1 MFEFIKHNIIGK
13 PLLLTVALSPL
24 FLSGCINE
32 EGACPDDVSKSDGTW
47 LSMRVVNADSRQG
60 RSRADGAGHPDEAAD
75 DPENY
80 IDGRDMS
87 IMLLDNRQM
96 VRHVFA
102 PDEISMHTTV
112 VDGSTVYDLKF
123 KLNSDYFS
131 YAGSLTNVDFSLMVV
146 ANRTGLGG
154 VTSTF
159 GTDMLSK
166 TPLMIA
172 KGYPSF
178 TMPDQA
184 TAAWMPN
191 RGTNRIPMS
200 GIMTVTGKNLSV
212 TNTAENPLNVG
223 TVTLQRNLCKV
234 RILGDLDGHADG
246 PSEYNKITSVKLV
259 GSSNK
264 GAFIPLLSETDA
276 WYTNTTVLESP
287 TVKEGENGWWNAA
300 AEVNMLAASQTSVVY
315 NKTYDNAFYCYVPE
329 AVLTGTEAKLVI
341 TANYDDDETRT
352 RTWELPLGTNYT
364 AGGTTT
370 TATPSFVRNHIYEY
384 LVQAVSGA
392 KLTLTL
398 NVVDWD
404 SQTVEWDYSD
414 NPGVAEGG
422 LLEWTDPNGATV
434 TLTSNPAV
442 AQLVFDSDQ
451 TKAAT
456 GSFQFSQPLGGTWTA
471 SFAPIGNTEADAFCF
486 VDADGKLVN
495 TISGSIDG
503 TKSSIQIRPRFE
515 PATGRSRSALL
526 IFSVRTPDGRTL
538 SGDLVDGDLKH
549 FTVVQ
554 NLN

>member
-80 IDGRDMS
+80 IDGSDMS

-102 PDEISMHTTV
+102 PDEISMLTTV
-112 VDGSTVYDLKF
+112 EDGSTVYDLKF

-154 VTSTF
+154 ETSTF

-200 GIMTVTGKNLSV
+200 GIMTATGKNLSV
-212 TNTAENPLNVG
+212 TNTADNPLNVG

-234 RILGDLDGHADG
+234 RILGDLDGMEG
-246 PSEYNKITSVKLV
+246 GSEYKDIVSAKIV
-259 GSSNK
+259 GSNGK
-264 GAFIPLLSETDA
+264 GAFIPVVAEGNDS
-276 WYTNTTVLESP
+276 WYAGTKVLEIP
-287 TVKEGENGWWNAA
+287 TVGTGWWNAS
-300 AEVNMLAASQTSVVY
+300 AEVNMLAAPQTSVVY
-315 NKTYDNAFYCYVPE
+315 NKTYNNAFYCYVPE
-329 AVLTGTEAKLVI
+329 ALLTGSGAKLI
-341 TANYDDDETRT
+341 LTANYDDDETRT
-352 RTWELPLGTNYT
+352 RTWELSLDQAGTGENTYT
-364 AGGTTT
+364 G
-370 TATPSFVRNHIYEY
+370 TPSFVRNHIYEY

-398 NVVDWD
+398 NVVDWE

-414 NPGVAEGG
+414 NPGVADGG
-422 LLEWTDPNGATV
+422 WLEWTDPNGATV
-434 TLTSNPAV
+434 TILKDEEATITLN
-442 AQLVFDSDQ
+442 DDQ
-451 TKAAT
+451 TLAAT
-456 GSFQFSQPLGGTWTA
+456 GTFQFSQPLGGTWTA
-471 SFAPIGNTEADAFCF
+471 SFAPKGNTEADAFCF
-486 VDADGKLVN
+486 VDENGNLVN

-503 TKSSIQIRPRFE
+503 TPSSITIRPRYPRARLRE
-515 PATGRSRSALL
+515 RSAYL
-526 IFSVRTPDGRTL
+526 IFTVRTPDGRTL
-538 SGDLVDGDLKH
+538 SGDLVEGTEKH
-549 FTVVQ
+549 FTVIQ
-554 NLN
+554 NLIN